1 MNSRDISNEVA
12 ILYDSFEEK
21 LERIADK
28 ILLSKLNDDE
38 HILLEIRENIERIF
52 ISSAMRLSDN
62 NISKASRLLGI
73 NRNTLSKR
81 LSQYNY
87 RVNGLFKKRKDINFT
102 VD

>member
-1 MNSRDISNEVA
+1 MKSKDISNEVG
-12 ILYDSFEEK
+12 ILYNSFEEK

-28 ILLSKLNDDE
+28 ILLSKLNEKE

-81 LSQYNY
+81 LNQYNH
-87 RVNGLFKKRKDINFT
+87 RASSLFKKEKDIN
-102 VD
+102 